1 MAKEAKKQALIAE
14 LGEEGHNTKTTADKA
29 VA

>member
-14 LGEEGHNTKTTADKA
+14 LGEKGYNTKVTADKA